1 MTEVQGDHIIKCAD
15 DKIQNEVQS
24 DTNLNVKYNEQL
36 DELTM
41 GAKEKLE
48 SSPLQTLQEVMDVE
62 QGAGVLQGGHSDHNV
77 KNAIGEISNGDNC
90 YHCSRI
96 RRKVKG
102 MQIDR
107 MKIVQCDQQVGECFD
122 EVNSQF
128 PDDLGENSQRTG

>member
-62 QGAGVLQGGHSDHNV
+62 QGAGVLQGDHSV
-77 KNAIGEISNGDNC
+77 KHSNGEIQS
-90 YHCSRI
+90 
-96 RRKVKG
+96 
-102 MQIDR
+102 
-107 MKIVQCDQQVGECFD
+107 
-122 EVNSQF
+122 
-128 PDDLGENSQRTG
+128 